1 MLTEAELNSPAQLQY
16 GRADADAAE
25 HPISWNNARAFTSL
39 CEALH
44 VTMTEEAPPGQVA
57 YIRAESGHILRPEVL
72 EQLWSSLQGP

>member
-16 GRADADAAE
+16 GPADADAAGD
-25 HPISWNNARAFTSL
+25 PISWENARAFTSL
-39 CEALH
+39 REALH

-57 YIRAESGHILRPEVL
+57 YIRAESGHILQPEVL